1 MKICGIIA
9 EYNPFHE
16 GHAYHLREARRL
28 SGADAVIV
36 VMSGHFVQRGEPAIT
51 DPYERAGAALRNGA
65 DAVFMMPPAASTS
78 SAEGFAAYGVKML
91 DALGCDCISCG
102 VEPVQDHG
110 SAAATGIA
118 GAQNSYS
125 GTDGTMKLRQIAAKL
140 ADEDEAIG
148 AKIRAALKR
157 GISYPA
163 ALAEAAGITGA
174 GPNTI
179 LAIEYLKAMRR
190 LHSSM
195 EFVPVD
201 RAGSGYN
208 DIEALAGAYPSAMAL
223 RRIILAGGSFAD
235 AGCTGSQDGQKYCLM
250 PDYPIGPD
258 DVMPMVV
265 ESIRNHIGELE
276 AFEDCSPAIASRI
289 RNSRLHYNTYEE
301 MVTDIKTKDVTYT
314 RISRVLMHILLNI
327 RRNYGQKSAGD
338 VSDKSA
344 GAMYAQLIGFRDRG
358 VLTEINKRSL
368 QRSADGFRII
378 SKAADGK
385 DILAEAAYAAEI
397 YNQALWNKYHAEGKD
412 FFRQKILIC

>member
-16 GHAYHLREARRL
+16 GHAYHLREARRI

-65 DAVFMMPPAASTS
+65 DAVFMMPPAASTA
-78 SAEGFAAYGVKML
+78 SAEGFASYGVKVL

-102 VEPVQDHG
+102 IEP
-110 SAAATGIA
+110 
-118 GAQNSYS
+118 AQSSCS
-125 GTDGTMKLRQIAAKL
+125 GTDSLLSLRQIAEML
-140 ADEDEAIG
+140 ADEDEAMG
-148 AKIRAALKR
+148 ERIRTALKR
-157 GISYPA
+157 GVSYPA
-163 ALAEAAGITGA
+163 ALAEAAGIPGA

-195 EFVPVD
+195 EFVPVI

-208 DIEALAGAYPSAMAL
+208 DIEASAGAYPSAMAL
-223 RRIILAGGSFAD
+223 RRIILAGGYFAD

-327 RRNYGQKSAGD
+327 RQGD
-338 VSDKSA
+338 SRKTAWAVSEKNP
-344 GAMYAQLIGFRDRG
+344 GVIYAQLLGFRDRG
-358 VLTEINKRSL
+358 VLTEINKRCL
-368 QRSADGFRII
+368 QKSTDGFRII

-385 DILAEAAYAAEI
+385 DILADAAYAAEI
-397 YNQALWNKYHAEGKD
+397 YNQALWNKYHVEGKD
-412 FFRQKILIC
+412 FFSQKILIY